1 LSRPRTFDIDGAIEQ
16 AMLVFWRLGYE
27 RATLT
32 DLTKAMGINRP
43 SLYAAFGDKEELF
56 RRVLE
61 HYAAGPAGYEREALE
76 QPTARKVA
84 EALLRGAADLQT
96 RPDLPHGC
104 LAVSST
110 ASHADDSSPIGCAL
124 IEARVAGEIALR
136 ERFDRARAEGDL
148 PATADAAELAGYIRT
163 ILYGIAVKAATG
175 ATHAELARIT
185 QTAMR
190 AWPE

>member
-1 LSRPRTFDIDGAIEQ
+1 
-16 AMLVFWRLGYE
+16 MLVFWRLGYE
-27 RATLT
+27 RATVT

-43 SLYAAFGDKEELF
+43 SLYAAFGDKEQLF

-61 HYAAGPAGYEREALE
+61 HYAAGPARYEREALE

-84 EALLRGAADLQT
+84 EALLRGAADVQT
-96 RPDLPHGC
+96 RPNLPHGC

-110 ASHADDSSPIGCAL
+110 PSHADDSSPIGCAL
-124 IEARVAGEIALR
+124 IEARIAGETALR
-136 ERFDRARAEGDL
+136 ERFERARAEGDL
-148 PATADAAELAGYIRT
+148 PATADAAELASYIRT
-163 ILYGIAVKAATG
+163 ILYGMAVHAATG
-175 ATHAELARIT
+175 ATHEELDRIT

>member
-1 LSRPRTFDIDGAIEQ
+1 LSRPRTFDTDEVLEQ

-27 RATLT
+27 RTTLT

-43 SLYAAFGDKEELF
+43 SLYAAFGDKEQLF

-76 QPTARKVA
+76 QPTARQVA
-84 EALLRGAADLQT
+84 EELLRGAADLQT

-110 ASHADDSSPIGCAL
+110 PTHAADSSPIGCSL

-136 ERFDRARAEGDL
+136 DRFERARAAGDL
-148 PATADAAELAGYIRT
+148 PTTADAAELASYIRT
-163 ILYGIAVKAATG
+163 ILYGMAVKAATG
-175 ATHAELARIT
+175 ATHEELERIT